1 MDKINIRIFDKNI
14 NFLGEVDNFTSLF
27 YVRKWSTYSEFEF
40 HISKNSKELFKRGNI
55 IMLNNDVYRTGVIE
69 YVEDNEEEDKN
80 IIVKGFGLL
89 YFLAQRIT
97 IPPVS
102 KAYDVYNTE
111 IENIMY
117 SLVSSNAVNPVDQ
130 KRNIPFLENS
140 TSKNKGEKLNFQT
153 RYKNLEEEL
162 YKLSNHSGLGFGIKL
177 DYKNKRFIFEVL
189 EGRNLSY
196 DQINHSPV
204 IFSKKYDNVIRRNY
218 IESDIGY
225 KNTGYV
231 AGQGEG
237 AERELVI
244 VNDLNSGFDRR
255 EIFIDARDI
264 EEGENSSLEDR
275 GKVKLSENE
284 QIKTFECEVNSSA
297 YRKNW
302 DLGDIVTITDAELGI
317 MVNYRISEV
326 KETYEDNNFKI
337 ETTFGTT
344 IPTLIDKI
352 KQVNDTPIVES
363 TGSAIEG
370 RPGVDGVGL
379 NFSWQGTKLGIKR
392 ENEDSFEY
400 ADLQG
405 PKGDTGLTGPQGPK
419 GDTGLQGV
427 QGLKGDK
434 GDTGATGPQGP
445 KGSDGLTT
453 SVTVNSIKYT
463 HSNGNITLPNYPTK
477 LSELTNDIG
486 AGGGTTII
494 TSSSRPTGQSEGRIW
509 IQLL

>member
-1 MDKINIRIFDKNI
+1 MDKINIRIFDKDI

-27 YVRKWSTYSEFEF
+27 YVRKWNTYSEFEF
-40 HISKNSKELFKRGNI
+40 HISKNNKELFKRGNI

-89 YFLAQRIT
+89 YFLTQRIT
-97 IPPVS
+97 VPPVS

-117 SLVSSNAVNPVDQ
+117 SLVNSNAINPVDK

-140 TSKNKGEKLNFQT
+140 ISKNKGEKLSFQT

-177 DYKNKRFIFEVL
+177 DYKNKKFIFEVL

-196 DQINHSPV
+196 DQVNYSPV

-244 VNDLNSGFDRR
+244 VNDINTGFDRR

-284 QIKTFECEVNSSA
+284 QIKTFECEVNSNT
-297 YRKNW
+297 YRKDW
-302 DLGDIVTITDAELGI
+302 DLGDIVTITDADLD
-317 MVNYRISEV
+317 VVVDYRISEI
-326 KETYEDNNFKI
+326 KETYEDNSFKI
-337 ETTFGTT
+337 ETTFGT
-344 IPTLIDKI
+344 IVPTLIDKI
-352 KQVNDTPIVES
+352 KQVNDVPIAES
-363 TGSAIEG
+363 TGAAIEG
-370 RPGVDGVGL
+370 QPGNDGVGL
-379 NFSWQGTKLGIKR
+379 NFNWQGTKLGIKR
-392 ENEDSFEY
+392 EDEETFKY
-400 ADLQG
+400 TDLQG
-405 PKGDTGLTGPQGPK
+405 PKGDPGAT
-419 GDTGLQGV
+419 
-427 QGLKGDK
+427 GLKGDK

-453 SVTVNSIKYT
+453 SITVNNTKYA
-463 HSNGNITLPNYPTK
+463 HNNGNITLPNYPTK

-494 TSSSRPTGQSEGRIW
+494 TSSSRPTGQSNGRIW
-509 IQLL
+509 IQIL